1 MLHAQY
7 STLQYITACTVH
19 FTELHPQRCISR
31 VSQTLLSTLSWL
43 RLTPHWQEQRLYDQQ
58 QGCTHWDDRGFFY
71 IFYCAIDFCP
81 SHCPSCQYK
90 CVLKRC
96 LISHIS
102 DLTEVQTLCHT
113 FSQVLL
119 ECQSSPFH
127 SQAILEASSS
137 GIHLTVCNVRGRP
150 PPRRLTQMLLHL
162 KIHETGHQALLF
174 LITDHG

>member
-1 MLHAQY
+1 MHSTLHAELDPQLHL
-7 STLQYITACTVH
+7 SCLSNSAHHAELIKTDTTLTGTATVWSAAAEMQRPGWQR
-19 FTELHPQRCISR
+19 FLLH
-31 VSQTLLSTLSWL
+31 
-43 RLTPHWQEQRLYDQQ
+43 
-58 QGCTHWDDRGFFY
+58 
-71 IFYCAIDFCP
+71 FYCAIDFCP

-174 LITDHG
+174 LIIYHG